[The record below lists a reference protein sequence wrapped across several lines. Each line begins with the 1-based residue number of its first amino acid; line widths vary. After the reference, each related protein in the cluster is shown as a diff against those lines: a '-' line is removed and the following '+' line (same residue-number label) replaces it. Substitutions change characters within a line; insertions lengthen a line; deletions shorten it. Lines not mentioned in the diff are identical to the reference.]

1 MNIQGLSANN
11 QDYTALPQSKLF
23 PLVVALTA
31 LLAPL
36 PCHALDPEP
45 RRWSHLPIDE
55 NYLTLALAKTNADIY
70 FNPTLLLEDV
80 EQHLDTQAVQYVRT
94 FEWMNKSSRIE
105 LLQGYQSAKWAG
117 RLDGIEA
124 STAREGA
131 SDTFVRM
138 AMNLYGAPPLR
149 GEAFRE
155 YRASTTSETIV
166 GVALNA
172 RLPTGHYQKDRL
184 LNLGQNRF
192 VLRPQLGLVHSRRQ
206 WSVEFTGEIALH
218 GKNDEFIRFNSLEQK
233 PLYILHTH
241 LVYSFSA
248 GRWASISLGY
258 DYGGENRVNGI
269 VQDDMQENIGWKLS
283 YAHPLT
289 PTLGLKASY
298 LGSRTQRETGL
309 DSKTFALS
317 VSFTW

>member
-1 MNIQGLSANN
+1 MNTKGLSINHQGRAGRRPI
-11 QDYTALPQSKLF
+11 TLVLLITFAAALQ
-23 PLVVALTA
+23 
-31 LLAPL
+31 APL
-36 PCHALDPEP
+36 SCNALDPEP

-55 NYLTLALAKTNADIY
+55 NYLTLALVKTNADIY

-80 EQHLDTQAVQYVRT
+80 EQHLDTQAAQYVRT
-94 FEWMNKSSRIE
+94 FEWMNKSYRFE
-105 LLQGYQSAKWAG
+105 LLQAHQSAKWAG
-117 RLDGIEA
+117 LLDGIA
-124 STAREGA
+124 ATTAREGA
-131 SDTFVRM
+131 SDTFVRV

-155 YRASTTSETIV
+155 YRASETTETIV

-192 VLRPQLGLVHSRRQ
+192 VLRPQLGVVHSRRQ
-206 WSVEFTGEIALH
+206 WSVELTGEIALH
-218 GKNDEFIRFNSLEQK
+218 GENDEFVRSNTLKQR
-233 PLYILHTH
+233 PLYILHSH
-241 LVYSFSA
+241 LIYAFSA
-248 GRWASISLGY
+248 GQWVSISLGF
-258 DYGGENRVNGI
+258 DYGGENQLNGI
-269 VQDDMQENIGWKLS
+269 AQDDKQQNVGWKLS

-298 LGSRTQRETGL
+298 LGSQTRRQTGL
-309 DSKTFALS
+309 DSETFALS